1 MKIIIAG
8 SRGITDIKHV
18 NEAMIASTATFH
30 WLDTPIDEIVSGT
43 APGVDRLGEQWA
55 RSRAIPVKRIPAQ
68 WDEYGRSAGH
78 IRNAIMAEYA
88 DGAVIVWDGESRGT
102 VNMANQMRQR
112 NKPLYIYV
120 VEV

>member
-55 RSRAIPVKRIPAQ
+55 RSRAIPVKRIPAL

-88 DGAVIVWDGESRGT
+88 DGAVLIWDGESRGT
-102 VNMANQMRQR
+102 FNMINQMERR
-112 NKPLYIYV
+112 GKPYFLHQV
-120 VEV
+120 KV